1 MMNSLKF
8 FVLLILSLSINSI
21 MAQETESYYFS
32 KTLKGS
38 FEEVTTKAK
47 SALKEQ
53 GFGVVTEIDMDAT
66 LKEKL
71 DDVEMR
77 PYKILGVCNPKFAYQ
92 TIQEEENIG
101 LFLPCKVLIK
111 DLGEGKVEVVM
122 VNPTVLMQMLGNKD
136 LVEVAKKVT
145 AKFETA
151 LSEIN

>member
-1 MMNSLKF
+1 MKRTRIIL
-8 FVLLILSLSINSI
+8 LLILALSIQT
-21 MAQETESYYFS
+21 MTAQKVNPYYFT

-38 FEEVTTKAK
+38 FEEVTTKVK

-53 GFGVVTEIDMDAT
+53 GFGVVTEIDMDVT

-71 DDVEMR
+71 SDVDMR

-101 LFLPCKVLIK
+101 LFLPCKVLVK
-111 DLGEGKVEVVM
+111 DIGKGKVEVVM
-122 VNPTVLMQMLGNKD
+122 VNPTVLMQMLGNKE

-145 AKFETA
+145 TKFEAA
-151 LSEIN
+151 LLEIN